1 MFLSNPNHVSSDER
15 RPISSA
21 NMFLNIILTVFPLMR
36 AAVPFVSVIA
46 HFLYSYVVETA
57 DPLAVFVAGSVV
69 IFCTYHVLDHVLI
82 LFSERYQVRHW
93 TAKHGAVIYC
103 SEYHA

>member
-1 MFLSNPNHVSSDER
+1 
-15 RPISSA
+15 
-21 NMFLNIILTVFPLMR
+21 MR
-36 AAVPFVSVIA
+36 TAVPFVSVIA

-82 LFSERYQVRHW
+82 LFSERYQVRHC